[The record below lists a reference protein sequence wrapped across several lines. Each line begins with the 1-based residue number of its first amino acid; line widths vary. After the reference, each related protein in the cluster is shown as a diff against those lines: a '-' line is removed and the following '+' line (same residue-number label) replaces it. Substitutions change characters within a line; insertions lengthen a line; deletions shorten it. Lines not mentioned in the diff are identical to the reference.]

1 MTQLKKRALWSLLI
15 WGLVLI
21 AVVFIFFSGGGPI
34 AFLEGESKT
43 ALTRVFVSI
52 GFVAYFSMLFL
63 TRIRTSGEP
72 LVKDERDELIEK
84 RSYSIGFYTL
94 LAYVFLLGSFLYGF
108 YKGIHEIKLISVGW
122 MWFLALSSV
131 FLGFISNAI
140 ATLVLNARMS
150 GHGES

>member
-15 WGLVLI
+15 WGVVLI
-21 AVVFIFFSGGGPI
+21 AVVIIFFSGGGPT

-43 ALTRVFVSI
+43 TLTRVFVSI
-52 GFVAYFSMLFL
+52 GFIAYFSMLFL
-63 TRIRTSGEP
+63 TRIRTTGEP

-84 RSYSIGFYTL
+84 RSYYIGFYTL
-94 LAYVFLLGSFLYGF
+94 LVYVFLLCSFLYGF

-131 FLGFISNAI
+131 FLGFFSI
-140 ATLVLNARMS
+140 AVSTLVLDARMS

>member
-15 WGLVLI
+15 WGIVLI
-21 AVVFIFFSGGGPI
+21 AVVIIFFSGSGPT

-43 ALTRVFVSI
+43 TLTRVFVSI
-52 GFVAYFSMLFL
+52 GFIAYFSILFL

-72 LVKDERDELIEK
+72 LVKDERDELIAK
-84 RSYSIGFYTL
+84 RSYTISFYTL
-94 LAYVFLLGSFLYGF
+94 LAYVFLLCNFLYGF

-122 MWFLALSSV
+122 VWFLALSSV
-131 FLGFISNAI
+131 FLGFVSNAI
-140 ATLVLNARMS
+140 ATLVLDARMS

>member
-1 MTQLKKRALWSLLI
+1 MTQLKKRALWSLMI
-15 WGLVLI
+15 WGAVLI
-21 AVVFIFFSGGGPI
+21 AVAIIFFSGGGPT
-34 AFLEGESKT
+34 AFLEGEGKT

-52 GFVAYFSMLFL
+52 GFVSYFSMLFL

-94 LAYVFLLGSFLYGF
+94 LAYVFLLSSFLYGF

-140 ATLVLNARMS
+140 ATLVLDARMS

>member
-15 WGLVLI
+15 WSAVLI
-21 AVVFIFFSGGGPI
+21 AVIIIFFSGGGPT
-34 AFLEGESKT
+34 AFLEGESKNT
-43 ALTRVFVSI
+43 LSRVFVSI
-52 GFVAYFSMLFL
+52 GFIFYFSMLFL
-63 TRIRTSGEP
+63 TRIRTTGEP
-72 LVKDERDELIEK
+72 LVKDERDELIAK
-84 RSYSIGFYTL
+84 RSYSIGFHTL
-94 LAYVFLLGSFLYGF
+94 LVYVFLVCSFLYGF

-140 ATLVLNARMS
+140 ATLVLDARMS

>member
-15 WGLVLI
+15 WGVVLI
-21 AVVFIFFSGGGPI
+21 AVVIIFFSGGGPT

-43 ALTRVFVSI
+43 TLTRVFVSI
-52 GFVAYFSMLFL
+52 GFIFYFSMLFL
-63 TRIRTSGEP
+63 TRIRTTGEP

-94 LAYVFLLGSFLYGF
+94 LAYVFLLCNFLYGF

-122 MWFLALSSV
+122 VWFLALSSV

-140 ATLVLNARMS
+140 ATLVLDARMS

>member
-15 WGLVLI
+15 WSAVLI
-21 AVVFIFFSGGGPI
+21 AIVIIFFSGGGPT
-34 AFLEGESKT
+34 AFLEGESKNT
-43 ALTRVFVSI
+43 LSRVFVSI
-52 GFVAYFSMLFL
+52 GFIFYFSMLFL
-63 TRIRTSGEP
+63 TRIRTTGEP
-72 LVKDERDELIEK
+72 LVKDERDELIAK
-84 RSYSIGFYTL
+84 RSYSIGFHTL
-94 LAYVFLLGSFLYGF
+94 LVYVFLVCSFLYGF

-140 ATLVLNARMS
+140 ATLVLDARMS